1 VPRIRHIKD
10 CAVPP
15 DPMLGIVLCCIGDLV
30 EDVVVWPTA
39 PPRRGTDTAARIFR
53 RRGGSAANVAVI
65 AAQAGG
71 RSRFVGQVGDDGLG
85 TQLINELESL
95 GVDAAVSRHGITG
108 SIVVLIEPDGERTML
123 PDRAAAIE
131 LRSVPEEALI
141 DIAWLHVP
149 GYSLIAEPIGSTT
162 RQVIARAR
170 DRNIPLSVDAS
181 STGAV
186 KDFGLDDFQELVT
199 SLRPQI
205 LFCNLEEAALLG
217 VAPGSAMPGVG
228 LTVIKAGPDPVL
240 LVDQSGSTREVSVPP
255 VTNVADTT
263 GAGDAFAAGFLV
275 ATMEGADPI
284 AATKAANRLAATVL
298 SRPGAGGR

>member
-1 VPRIRHIKD
+1 
-10 CAVPP
+10 
-15 DPMLGIVLCCIGDLV
+15 MLGIVLCCIGDLV

-162 RQVIARAR
+162 REVIARAR

-186 KDFGLDDFQELVT
+186 KDFGLDDFRELVT

-275 ATMEGADPI
+275 ATMAGADPI